1 MGMAAAFG
9 LKSILK
15 VDTDRVFTASR
26 TGKNIAQLLVT
37 NKRIKQNYLLC
48 QNFTYDKLGAYKKRS
63 CAKILTQIFC

>member
-26 TGKNIAQLLVT
+26 TGKNVAQLLVT
-37 NKRIKQNYLLC
+37 NKGIKQNYLLC
-48 QNFTYDKLGAYKKRS
+48 
-63 CAKILTQIFC
+63 